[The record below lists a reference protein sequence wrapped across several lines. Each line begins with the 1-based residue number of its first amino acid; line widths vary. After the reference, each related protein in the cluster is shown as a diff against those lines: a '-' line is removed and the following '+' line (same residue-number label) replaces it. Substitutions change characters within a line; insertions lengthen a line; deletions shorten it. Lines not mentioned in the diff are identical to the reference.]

1 MKKLRLLS
9 LFIAVVIIFSL
20 VPMSAAN
27 KTVFRTS
34 ASEDNYVQFTISG
47 DTLTVEGK
55 IVSEDLENVW
65 MRSKDITKLNEYS
78 KIISVKSGEYFS
90 ETLPLAGICEPT
102 NITVYTRKSTGEDNH
117 FWGFIWKYVV
127 VEPSASGYRFVASGI
142 EEHNLDMYNHW
153 VNPADELGTTSD
165 KVKAVSDDICKG
177 LTNNHDK
184 VFAIY
189 KWVTENLYYDYDYFY
204 GKRDLIHYKADD
216 VLDCHLTVC
225 AGYAGLLKELLWAQG
240 IPAMVVDT
248 YAAGISV
255 EDFDTAALG
264 ATECNHAHVEAWVDG
279 HWMILDA
286 TWDSNNKYEDGK
298 YITEAPTDYKYFDIS
313 IDTFSYDHKIL
324 ARDSAAPEDTPASWA
339 QPEVLAALAN
349 DIVPAELQH
358 DYANDISRHDFCVLL
373 MSALCH
379 YEGVNTTEELLKL
392 KGITDLSS
400 PFVDDKG
407 LAVIAANRLGI
418 VNGTD
423 STHFSPD
430 ANIKRQEAATMIRR
444 AAAVLGIHEGDEV
457 MKFADTAGL
466 PTWALDGINFT
477 SSLISDHGSRV
488 MGGVGN
494 NNFDPSGT
502 FTVQQSILALYRLF
516 DTHQ

>member
-9 LFIAVVIIFSL
+9 IFIAVIIIFSL

-47 DTLTVEGK
+47 NTLTVEGK
-55 IVSEDLENVW
+55 IVSEDLASIW
-65 MRSKDITKLNEYS
+65 MRSKEITKLNEYS
-78 KIISVKSGEYFS
+78 KIIDAKSGEYFR
-90 ETLPLAGICEPT
+90 ETLSLAGISEPT
-102 NITVYTRKSTGEDNH
+102 NITLYTRKSTDEANR
-117 FWGFIWKYVV
+117 FWGFIWKDVV
-127 VEPSASGYRFVASGI
+127 VEPSASGYRFVTSSI
-142 EEHNLDMYNHW
+142 EAHNLDMYNHW
-153 VNPADELGTTSD
+153 VNPADELGVTSD
-165 KVKAVSDDICKG
+165 KVKAVSDEICKG

-225 AGYAGLLKELLWAQG
+225 AGYADLLKELLWAQG
-240 IPAMVVDT
+240 IPAMEVDT

-255 EDFDTAALG
+255 EDFGTAAPG
-264 ATECNHAHVEAWVDG
+264 ATESNHAHVEAWVDG
-279 HWMILDA
+279 HWMIMDA
-286 TWDSNNKYEDGK
+286 TWDSNNKYEDGIF
-298 YITEAPTDYKYFDIS
+298 ITKAPSDYKYFDIS

-324 ARDSAAPEDTPASWA
+324 VRDSAAPKDTPASWA
-339 QPEVLAALAN
+339 QPEVISALAN
-349 DIVPAELQH
+349 DLVPGELQH
-358 DYANDISRHDFCVLL
+358 DYASDISRHDFCTLL
-373 MSALCH
+373 MSAICH
-379 YEGVNTTEELLKL
+379 YEGVDTIEELLKL
-392 KGITDLSS
+392 KGITLKAS

-407 LAVIAANRLGI
+407 LAVIAANLLGI

-423 STHFSPD
+423 ATHFSPD

-444 AAAVLGIHEGDEV
+444 AATVLGLHEGTEIA
-457 MKFADTAGL
+457 KFADTAKL
-466 PTWALDGINFT
+466 PAWALDGINFT
-477 SSLISDHGSRV
+477 SSLVSDHGARV